1 MFSINNVFTYT
12 FSAGTD
18 ADMFQTITADEAS
31 DNIIDLD
38 KANIRLGAGKP
49 MWVIARIGS
58 VDWATIVSLEIILQ
72 TDTDTTFSTALKI
85 YKLGRFALADMVAG
99 ALLLNTPL
107 PHMKYQRY
115 MRIFFN
121 VFTSNTAGTI
131 MVALADGPEE
141 AALQIDM
148 VDAGS

>member
-1 MFSINNVFTYT
+1 
-12 FSAGTD
+12 
-18 ADMFQTITADEAS
+18 
-31 DNIIDLD
+31 
-38 KANIRLGAGKP
+38 

-72 TDTDTTFSTALKI
+72 TDTDTTFTTALKI
-85 YKLGRFALADMVAG
+85 YKLGRFAVADMTAG

-115 MRIFFN
+115 MRMYFN

-148 VDAGS
+148 TDAGS